1 MALNDLTG
9 QNIQDTYQKVVQTD
23 GTNLANGT
31 GSLLPISF
39 GGNQTIT
46 AGGLEVSGVF
56 TIPGFNDVSSSLAAA
71 VAGGDNLGNHKAT
84 QAINLDGNPIFG
96 ITHLTASGNISASGE
111 IISNRITAIGGTSTF
126 AAITTNG
133 NISASGNII
142 GLNIIGSIDGGNF

>member
-23 GTNLANGT
+23 GTNLADGT

-46 AGGLEVSGVF
+46 SGGLEVSGVF

-84 QAINLDGNPIFG
+84 QAINLDGNSIFG
-96 ITHLTASGNISASGE
+96 ITHLTASGNI
-111 IISNRITAIGGTSTF
+111 I
-126 AAITTNG
+126 TNG
-133 NISASGNII
+133 NISASGNIT